1 MLLHTR
7 QFAGSARRPP
17 SAQPFTYIGQCVAT
31 QTGGRKLAE
40 IGSQPRAA
48 AAATPF
54 ECGTTTVTTMGGCG
68 SWYGLTIT
76 PIPVSGSRVRS
87 VEMFQNLP
95 LRLYGGSP
103 AHRARM

>member
-1 MLLHTR
+1 R

-17 SAQPFTYIGQCVAT
+17 SAQPFTYIGQCVAAH
-31 QTGGRKLAE
+31 TGGRKFAV

-48 AAATPF
+48 AAVTPF

-68 SWYGLTIT
+68 CWYGFSIT
-76 PIPVSGSRVRS
+76 PIPVWGRSVRS
-87 VEMFQNLP
+87 VEMFQNFP

-103 AHRARM
+103 AHSARM